1 MKQKLLQLQL
11 LFKRMLSKPLST
23 NTKHVFKVLNSL
35 GDRALYSTTV
45 VLLFKIS
52 PLVFSNL
59 KEIQDPFKQ
68 R

>member
-1 MKQKLLQLQL
+1 MKQKLQLQL
-11 LFKRMLSKPLST
+11 FFKRMLLSPLST
-23 NTKHVFKVLNSL
+23 NAKHVFKVLNSP
-35 GDRALYSTTV
+35 GDHALYSTTV
-45 VLLFKIS
+45 VLLFKTT